1 MCIRD
6 SQDSPFNYLMYHY
19 EWAQGNQRT
28 VIFAGRLKDSG
39 KMVSATIDV
48 DAGLKSLKT
57 FDLNRRTHG
66 VGYDW
71 HPNGNDILVDGD
83 GKADLL
89 LMSAETGEVSHP
101 FVNFPANV
109 SVRDATFTPDGKHL
123 IASFSAMPALKIHR
137 KFVPPAK
144 ASQLKQQLEY
154 SPGKIFKQYK
164 TNKPKTPTPK
174 MKHNA

>member
-1 MCIRD
+1 MDGANDNRTRPPICVRLYD
-6 SQDSPFNYLMYHY
+6 FATKKTSNVFEPQDSPFNYLMYHY

-83 GKADLL
+83 GNACLL
-89 LMSAETGEVSHP
+89 YTSPSPRDQRGSRMPSSA
-101 FVNFPANV
+101 
-109 SVRDATFTPDGKHL
+109 
-123 IASFSAMPALKIHR
+123 
-137 KFVPPAK
+137 
-144 ASQLKQQLEY
+144 
-154 SPGKIFKQYK
+154 
-164 TNKPKTPTPK
+164 
-174 MKHNA
+174 